1 MAVSLGQRIRRRR
14 LDLGYTQVDA
24 ALRAGMSYRIWRR
37 LESEGKASI
46 DDLMRAAVARRCEQ
60 NFAGLFPE
68 PAATSMDMLLKQQ
81 TATAAAAAKR
91 RQRAPSRKS
100 ITRASS
106 SIDTS
111 SSG

>member
-1 MAVSLGQRIRRRR
+1 LSH
-14 LDLGYTQVDA
+14 
-24 ALRAGMSYRIWRR
+24 WRW

-46 DDLMRAAVARRCEQ
+46 GNLMRAAVALRCGQE
-60 NFAGLFPE
+60 FAGLFPE

-81 TATAAAAAKR
+81 KATVATAAKR
-91 RQRAPSRKS
+91 RQRASSRRS

-111 SSG
+111 SSDRGSSVPTTRTIGCGLLNVIKL